1 MAEKKEY
8 VKLWLSYKS
17 YFESYSAAEVGRLVL
32 AMIEYRES
40 GASPEFSGSE
50 RFIWP
55 AIRRDIDEAMK
66 AQEVSAEANREN
78 GKKGGRPKKA
88 EETEENPKN
97 PFGFSESEKSHG
109 QGQRTK
115 DKVKDNGQGE
125 YTPKPPN
132 GRFVPPTV
140 EEVAEYCK
148 ERGNKVDPQRFVDH
162 YTANG
167 WKVGGRGA
175 MKDWKAAVRNW
186 EKNGFETKKK
196 NSMVGED
203 FSPSKERIKKSND
216 WLDKFLEDQG
226 GAAL

>member
-1 MAEKKEY
+1 MSEKKEY

-17 YFESYSAAEVGRLVL
+17 YFEAYSAAEVGRLVL

-55 AIRRDIDEAMK
+55 AIRRDIDESIK
-66 AQEVSAEANREN
+66 AQEASAETNREN

-97 PFGFSESEKSHG
+97 PSGFLETEKSHG

-115 DKVKDNGQGE
+115 DKDKGQGQ

-140 EEVAEYCK
+140 EEVADYCK
-148 ERGNKVDPQRFVDH
+148 ERGNNVDPQHFVDH
-162 YTANG
+162 YTSNG

-186 EKNGFETKKK
+186 EKNGFSAKKK
-196 NSMVGED
+196 SPNNMAGQD
-203 FSPSKERIKKSND
+203 FNASTERIRKNGD
-216 WLDKFLEDQG
+216 WLDEFLAGQEE
-226 GAAL
+226 A